1 MSKITVKLCGLKTRN
16 DVKCAIENGAD
27 FIGLV
32 FFDKSPR
39 NIGFDDAR
47 ELAILAREFNPQIQI
62 CAVTVNPDDELISQ
76 INVAIAPDYLQIH
89 ALDNFERAKKIKE
102 NQKTI
107 LAFGICDAKDVGTA
121 LYYADACDY
130 LLFDAKPPKNAENMG
145 GFGVSFDWS
154 LLKNLPIDLN
164 WILSGGLNP
173 DNVKTAIAATNARF
187 VDVSSGIESSLGI
200 KDSAKIVSF
209 MNAVKA

>member
-1 MSKITVKLCGLKTRN
+1 MKIKAKLCGLKTKE
-16 DVKCAIENGAD
+16 DVKCAVENGAD

-39 NIGFDDAR
+39 NIGFEDAR
-47 ELAILAREFNPQIQI
+47 ELAAYARLLNPKIKV
-62 CAVTVNPDDELISQ
+62 CAVTVNPSNELISL
-76 INVAIAPDYLQIH
+76 ISEAIAPDYLQIH
-89 ALDNFERAKKIKE
+89 GLNDFERAKKIKE

-107 LAFGICDAKDVGTA
+107 LAFGICDAKDVGIA

-154 LLKNLPIDLN
+154 LLKNLPTDLN
-164 WILSGGLNP
+164 WILSGGLNSN
-173 DNVKTAIAATNARF
+173 NVKAAIAATNARF